1 MNKRIF
7 CSLTLALA
15 FSAFP
20 FQPVRAHGEPII
32 VVEPFVVPIG
42 GQITVTGSEMEPGE
56 VFLITLEGLAGSI
69 SLGEVTASGEG
80 EEGGFVAQFT
90 LALDIT
96 PGSYTLTAT
105 TEDGDSATS
114 DLEITAASENASSAP
129 AEMQE
134 PTGEQH
140 VLDRSKSSIEIIGV
154 VLPIALSVAGGAVLI
169 RSRD

>member
-7 CSLTLALA
+7 CSLILALA
-15 FSAFP
+15 FTAFP
-20 FQPVRAHGEPII
+20 FQPARAHGEPVI
-32 VVEPFVVPIG
+32 VVEPFVVPVG

-56 VFLITLEGLAGSI
+56 VFMITLEGPAASI
-69 SLGEVTASGEG
+69 SLGEATASGEG

-105 TEDGDSATS
+105 TEDGDSATT
-114 DLEITAASENASSAP
+114 DLEITAASENASAQP
-129 AEMQE
+129 AEIRE

-140 VLDRSKSSIEIIGV
+140 EIDRNTTPAEQVGAALVIG
-154 VLPIALSVAGGAVLI
+154 LSLVGGFILI
-169 RSRD
+169 RKSD